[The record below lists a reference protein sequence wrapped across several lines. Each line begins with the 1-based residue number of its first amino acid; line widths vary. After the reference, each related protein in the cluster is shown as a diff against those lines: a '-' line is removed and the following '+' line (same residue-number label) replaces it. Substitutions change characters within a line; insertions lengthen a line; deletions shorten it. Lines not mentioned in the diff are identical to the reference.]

1 MPGSSGTPGPGGSSW
16 TGRLVSIGVVVLVI
30 ALAAATF
37 VLSYSGV
44 RDLAMASGVSPRLAR
59 LYPAVLDGVL
69 VVACAAVFVLRE
81 GALWRRI
88 YAWFSVILLI
98 AIIGAADAI
107 HAMNVAL
114 PRRPAEGTAAALPWA
129 LVMLGF
135 SLWLTMLRHPR
146 RTAVPPLDAVSPVAA
161 ASPTVEEPPPA
172 AEPPAAEPPRAELS
186 AAELSAAEPPAAA
199 SPSIALP
206 VLPAL
211 PAALPTDAAEPADAA
226 PELPQPPETSEPPA
240 AEPQES
246 QPSEAID
253 PSDVIAPRLHRVRST
268 PVPPAD

>member
-146 RTAVPPLDAVSPVAA
+146 RTAVPPLDAA
-161 ASPTVEEPPPA
+161 ASPTVGETPPA
-172 AEPPAAEPPRAELS
+172 AEPPAAEPSRAELS
-186 AAELSAAEPPAAA
+186 AAELSAAEPPAAEPPAAA

>member
-1 MPGSSGTPGPGGSSW
+1 VHGVTFPGGMSGPSGTSGPGGSSGSSW
-16 TGRLVSIGVVVLVI
+16 TGRLVSIGVVLLVI

-44 RDLAMASGVSPRLAR
+44 RDLAMAAGVSPRLAR

-81 GALWRRI
+81 SALWRRI

-98 AIIGAADAI
+98 AIIGATDAI

-114 PRRPAEGTAAALPWA
+114 PRRPAAGTAAALPWA

-146 RTAVPPLDAVSPVAA
+146 RTAAPVSPLDAVSPSAPPVAA
-161 ASPTVEEPPPA
+161 AVSPTVEETPAEEPSTTESPA
-172 AEPPAAEPPRAELS
+172 AVPLAT
-186 AAELSAAEPPAAA
+186 
-199 SPSIALP
+199 ALP
-206 VLPAL
+206 ALPAL
-211 PAALPTDAAEPADAA
+211 PAALPAQAAEPADAT
-226 PELPQPPETSEPPA
+226 PELSEPPEAPEAPA
-240 AEPQES
+240 APG
-246 QPSEAID
+246 
-253 PSDVIAPRLHRVRST
+253 PRLLRPSSLLRPLT
-268 PVPPAD
+268 RQT

>member
-1 MPGSSGTPGPGGSSW
+1 
-16 TGRLVSIGVVVLVI
+16 VSIGVVLLVI

-44 RDLAMASGVSPRLAR
+44 RDLAMTAGVSPRLAR

-81 GALWRRI
+81 GGLWRRI

-98 AIIGAADAI
+98 AIIGTADAV

-114 PRRPAEGTAAALPWA
+114 PRRPAAGTAAALPWA

-146 RTAVPPLDAVSPVAA
+146 RAAAPALDPAPPVTLPAAVPAV
-161 ASPTVEEPPPA
+161 ASPAVEESQTTEFPIAEPPA
-172 AEPPAAEPPRAELS
+172 AEPPAADASATAAESPTAEPP
-186 AAELSAAEPPAAA
+186 AAEPPA
-199 SPSIALP
+199 IA
-206 VLPAL
+206 LPAL
-211 PAALPTDAAEPADAA
+211 PAAARTADADEDA
-226 PELPQPPETSEPPA
+226 REAVEP
-240 AEPQES
+240 AEPQ
-246 QPSEAID
+246 
-253 PSDVIAPRLHRVRST
+253 PSDAINPTEVIAPRLHRVRST

>member
-1 MPGSSGTPGPGGSSW
+1 
-16 TGRLVSIGVVVLVI
+16 VVVLVI

-81 GALWRRI
+81 SALWRRI
-88 YAWFSVILLI
+88 YAWFAVILLI

-146 RTAVPPLDAVSPVAA
+146 RTAAPVPSLDAA
-161 ASPTVEEPPPA
+161 ASPAVGETPAEEP
-172 AEPPAAEPPRAELS
+172 S
-186 AAELSAAEPPAAA
+186 AAESPATVPLATA
-199 SPSIALP
+199 
-206 VLPAL
+206 LPAL
-211 PAALPTDAAEPADAA
+211 PAAPPTDAAEPAEPADAQ
-226 PELPQPPETSEPPA
+226 PPQPPEASEPPEAPA
-240 AEPQES
+240 AGPQES

-268 PVPPAD
+268 PVPPSD

>member
-1 MPGSSGTPGPGGSSW
+1 LW

-81 GALWRRI
+81 SALWRRI

-146 RTAVPPLDAVSPVAA
+146 RTAAPAPSLDAA
-161 ASPTVEEPPPA
+161 ASPAVGETPAEEP
-172 AEPPAAEPPRAELS
+172 S
-186 AAELSAAEPPAAA
+186 AAESPATVPLATA
-199 SPSIALP
+199 
-206 VLPAL
+206 LPAL
-211 PAALPTDAAEPADAA
+211 PAAPPTDAAEPAEPADA
-226 PELPQPPETSEPPA
+226 ELPQPPEASEPPA
-240 AEPQES
+240 SPEAPAPPEAEPQES

-268 PVPPAD
+268 PVPPSD

>member
-172 AEPPAAEPPRAELS
+172 AELSAAELS